1 MFSSAQIHGA
11 GIGLRS
17 AHISQI
23 LTEKPPLNWVEL
35 LADNH
40 VATGGLVP
48 AHINAV
54 RELYPITLH
63 CVSMS
68 LGAVEPLDHNYL
80 SAIKCIADDFE
91 VSWIS
96 DHICF
101 TSASGK
107 QAHDLLPLPYTEE
120 ALDNL
125 INRVIVVQEFFGRQ
139 ILLENATSYI
149 QFNHST
155 LSEAEFINELVKRAD
170 CKLLLDV
177 NNLYVNQCN
186 HGIDASKLLELLP
199 LEQVQE
205 IHLAG
210 FEDRGDF
217 LLDAHNN
224 KVSMPVWELYKELQ
238 AKIPG
243 TPTQIEWDND
253 LPALEVLMAEAEKAQ
268 NIMDN
273 AVNKPI
279 NKAAQIAAEP
289 KS

>member
-1 MFSSAQIHGA
+1 MSKLDLQSKGIQGA

-23 LTEKPPLNWVEL
+23 LCDKPKLNWVEL

-48 AHINAV
+48 AHIGAV
-54 RELYPITLH
+54 RELYPLTLH

-68 LGAVEPLDHNYL
+68 LGSIDPLDYDYL
-80 SAIKCIADDFE
+80 SQIKRLADDFE

-101 TSASGK
+101 TSSAGS

-125 INRVIVVQEFFGRQ
+125 VNRVIAVQEFFGRR

-149 QFNHST
+149 QFNHSDI
-155 LSEAEFINELVKRAD
+155 SEAEFINELVKRAD

-177 NNLYVNQCN
+177 NNLYVNQHN
-186 HGIDASKLLELLP
+186 HGTDASKLIKQLP
-199 LEQVQE
+199 LDQVQE

-224 KVSMPVWELYKELQ
+224 KVSDPVWALYRQLQ
-238 AKIPG
+238 TLIPG

-253 LPALEVLMAEAEKAQ
+253 LPELAVLINEADKAQ
-268 NIMDN
+268 SIMDQAIDN
-273 AVNKPI
+273 AVGI
-279 NKAAQIAAEP
+279 VSQ
-289 KS
+289 